1 VNVFLLKP
9 EPMRFTIIFLLL
21 VCTLTKAIGQIVSE
35 GNYDIKDPG
44 RDINKCRRIL
54 TTLAGFPKEIRLSP
68 RIENNQ
74 VAIYLD
80 GKEWFDELFK
90 GKNDGI
96 AIDLVQK
103 SQFECATE
111 PAKSPWFS
119 HTGYLLK
126 PIYRDELQKNM
137 FSVPNQFAA
146 VYVGTIPP
154 ELVGQ
159 PIEANYL
166 LLQDKY
172 LCRTG
177 SIVNV
182 NFHGWKLLETGLYYD
197 TLNQSQLAEK
207 HKQLTK
213 TIHVSIPFEKNRS
226 IYNKKDVQPL
236 IDSLNITD
244 YSISKISINAYTS
257 IEGDYQRNLKLQQ
270 ERAESM
276 IEALQSFQIE
286 KIESQVFT
294 FENWVDFLNDIQLSP
309 YKNLGSLTKD
319 EVKLELTK
327 NKLDVKLEPILKNH
341 RKAIVEI
348 QLEKRLSIK
357 ESDPQQLK
365 NFFQQSLV
373 EKNIEEALYLQQV
386 IFYKIRKRELPDTF
400 LNELSIPEANETGSL
415 LFNRASFDYDIG
427 STDVFEAI
435 KTFERLKTLLP
446 GNTKLDYNLC
456 TLHLEAWLYTDLLQ
470 PLDNLKKQIEGLRS
484 KKIPDLLVRRLLIN
498 YHIILSE
505 VHMRN
510 QNFAAK
516 DKALQFIYQTY
527 APLKLNDVDLL
538 NLAKYFSHY
547 SMFDWSTRLLQS
559 RVKAIQAS
567 EDIVFYYLSLT
578 LFNSS
583 NLQSVNY
590 RSIMLNAVNQNR
602 YRFCS
607 QFNSISDGGVSFQL
621 LKESLLKKTYC
632 ENCNNL
638 D

>member
-1 VNVFLLKP
+1 
-9 EPMRFTIIFLLL
+9 MRIFLLL
-21 VCTLTKAIGQIVSE
+21 LLAGLPFKMYCQIVSE

-44 RDINKCRRIL
+44 RDINKCKQVL
-54 TTLAGFPKEIRLSP
+54 TTLAGFPKEVRLTP
-68 RIENNQ
+68 RIENNR
-74 VAIYLD
+74 VMVILD
-80 GKEWFDELFK
+80 SKEWFDELFQ

-111 PAKSPWFS
+111 SKKSPWFS

-126 PIYRDELQKNM
+126 PIYRDEIRKNM
-137 FSVPNQFAA
+137 FDVRNQFAA
-146 VYVGTIPP
+146 VHIGTVPK
-154 ELVGQ
+154 ELEGQ
-159 PIEANYL
+159 PIEANYI
-166 LLQDKY
+166 LLQDKN
-172 LCRTG
+172 LCYTG
-177 SIVNV
+177 SMVNV

-197 TLNQSQLAEK
+197 TLTESQLTEK

-213 TIHVSIPFEKNRS
+213 TIHVAIPFEKNKI

-244 YSISKISINAYTS
+244 YAISKISIKAYTS

-276 IEALQSFQIE
+276 IEALQSFQSE
-286 KIESQVFT
+286 KIESQVST
-294 FENWVDFLNDIQLSP
+294 FENWVDFLNDVQLSP
-309 YKNLGSLTKD
+309 YKHLGG
-319 EVKLELTK
+319 LTK
-327 NKLDVKLEPILKNH
+327 NEVKAELNKNNLDVKLEPILKNH
-341 RKAIVEI
+341 RKAIIEI
-348 QLEKRLSIK
+348 QLEKRLSVR

-365 NFFQQSLV
+365 KFFQQSLV

-386 IFYKIRKRELPDTF
+386 IFYKIRKRELPDSF
-400 LNELSIPEANETGSL
+400 LTELSIPEANETGSL
-415 LFNRASFDYDIG
+415 LLNRASFEYDIG

-435 KTFERLKTLLP
+435 KVFERLKTLLP
-446 GNTKLDYNLC
+446 GNPKLDYNLC
-456 TLHLEAWLYTDLLQ
+456 TLHLEAWLHTDLLQ

-516 DKALQFIYQTY
+516 DKALQYIYQTY
-527 APLKLNDVDLL
+527 TPLKLNDADLL

-547 SMFDWSTRLLQS
+547 SMFDWSIRLLQS

-567 EDIVFYYLSLT
+567 EDLVFYYLSLT
-578 LFNSS
+578 LFNSR
-583 NLQSVNY
+583 NLQSVGY

-602 YRFCS
+602 YRFCG

-621 LKESLLKKTYC
+621 LKDPFLKKTYC
-632 ENCNNL
+632 ENCNSL